1 MASIPSATP
10 KPDWLKV
17 RAPAGENYSRLKDMM
32 SELKL
37 ATVCQSA
44 RCPNIGEC
52 WSAGTATVMLMGD
65 VCTRGCR
72 FCNVK
77 TGNPKGKIDTEE
89 PQKVGYAIGQM
100 NLDYVVLTSVDRD
113 DLPDQGSAHFAETI
127 RVIKLTN
134 PKTLVEVLTPDFRG
148 ERALVEG
155 LVMAKPDVFAHNIET
170 TEALT
175 KKVRDPR
182 ATYRQS
188 LDVLRMVKEIDPSMK
203 TKSSIMLGLGEEHV
217 DVLQAL
223 TDLRSV
229 GCDVVTFGQYL
240 QPTGRH
246 LKVIRYLEPAEF
258 TDWQRIAE
266 SMGFLYV
273 ASGALVRSSYRAGE
287 FFMKALIEKERKGFE
302 FKREDWGLIDLETA
316 LERQLE
322 TVEKIRIG
330 KALSTL
336 VLCSHEAI
344 VTKGRKTTP
353 ADLGTW
359 TGATADVNRG
369 GSVTFHGPSQIVGYP
384 LVDLALVGR
393 DLHAYL
399 SALENT
405 LVAALAKFGVLAHGG
420 KDAETSATGVW
431 VRDRKIASIGIGVR
445 NWISMHGFALNVE
458 HDEQAFEGIRPCGFD
473 RSIMTSLEEVL
484 GVKPDRVRL
493 MNEIEAAFRLQMNR
507 LAKNNQTKDSSIG
520 NLAEL

>member
-1 MASIPSATP
+1 MADLLTAIP
-10 KPDWLKV
+10 KPAWLKV
-17 RAPAGENYSRLKDMM
+17 RAPDGENYIRLKDMM

-77 TGNPKGKIDTEE
+77 TGNPKGKIDSDE

-127 RVIKLTN
+127 RVIKQTN

-148 ERALVEG
+148 DRALVEG
-155 LVMAKPDVFAHNIET
+155 LVRAKPDVFAHNIET

-203 TKSSIMLGLGEEHV
+203 TKSSIMLGLGEV
-217 DVLQAL
+217 PADVLQAL
-223 TDLRSV
+223 EDLRSV

-258 TDWQRIAE
+258 TEWQRVAE
-266 SMGFLYV
+266 SLGFLYV

-287 FFMKALIEKERKGFE
+287 FFMKAMIEKDRKEFD
-302 FKREDWGLIDLETA
+302 FKREDWGQVRFEKA
-316 LERQLE
+316 FQRQLE
-322 TVEKIRIG
+322 KLEQVRSGASI
-330 KALSTL
+330 STL
-336 VLCSHEAI
+336 ILCSHEPV
-344 VTKGRKTTP
+344 VTMGRKTT
-353 ADLGTW
+353 AHDLGTW
-359 TGATADVNRG
+359 TGATAEANRG
-369 GSVTFHGPSQIVGYP
+369 GSVTYHGPNQIIGYP
-384 LVDLALVGR
+384 IVDLALVGR

-405 LVAALAKFGVLAHGG
+405 IVAALAKFGVLARGG
-420 KDAETSATGVW
+420 KEAETSATGVW
-431 VRDRKIASIGIGVR
+431 VGEKKIASIGVGVR
-445 NWISMHGFALNVE
+445 NWVTLHGFALNVE
-458 HDEQAFEGIRPCGFD
+458 HDEQAFEGIRPCGFEA
-473 RSIMTSLEEVL
+473 SIMTSLEEVL
-484 GVKPDRVRL
+484 GMKPDRERL
-493 MNEIEAAFRLQMNR
+493 LNEIESAFRQQMNR
-507 LAKNNQTKDSSIG
+507 LARKSQTQESPHG
-520 NLAEL
+520 NFVEL